1 LLEIP
6 NQGLRTRSK
15 PCESAL
21 PKTKVLLGESMIYSS
36 KHRFISACRV
46 MIFTAVL
53 ALAACSGE
61 VPVEKAIIGTWIQG
75 TPMSMTSGGVQT
87 TTTDTILT
95 LKKTGEG
102 TLSRVLNLQSAGL
115 PPEGVN
121 LNVDLRGRWELK
133 DGQLIQTVDT
143 TLITA
148 RTPDAL
154 SVKWADE
161 LQKQELQK
169 QAAEPTASVKIII
182 AADKTQLI
190 LQDTD
195 RGITDVYRRK

>member
-1 LLEIP
+1 
-6 NQGLRTRSK
+6 
-15 PCESAL
+15 
-21 PKTKVLLGESMIYSS
+21 MIYSS
-36 KHRFISACRV
+36 THRFISAFRV
-46 MIFTAVL
+46 MIFTAAL

-61 VPVEKAIIGTWIQG
+61 VPVEKVIIGTWIQG

-87 TTTDTILT
+87 TTTDTVLT

-115 PPEGVN
+115 PREGVN

-133 DGQLIQTVDT
+133 DGQLIQTVET
-143 TLITA
+143 TLITP

-154 SVKWADE
+154 SVKWAEE

-169 QAAEPTASVKIII
+169 QAVEPTASVKIII
-182 AADKTQLI
+182 AADKAQLI

>member
-1 LLEIP
+1 
-6 NQGLRTRSK
+6 
-15 PCESAL
+15 
-21 PKTKVLLGESMIYSS
+21 M
-36 KHRFISACRV
+36 
-46 MIFTAVL
+46 
-53 ALAACSGE
+53 
-61 VPVEKAIIGTWIQG
+61 
-75 TPMSMTSGGVQT
+75 
-87 TTTDTILT
+87 
-95 LKKTGEG
+95 
-102 TLSRVLNLQSAGL
+102 QSAGL

-154 SVKWADE
+154 SVKWAEE